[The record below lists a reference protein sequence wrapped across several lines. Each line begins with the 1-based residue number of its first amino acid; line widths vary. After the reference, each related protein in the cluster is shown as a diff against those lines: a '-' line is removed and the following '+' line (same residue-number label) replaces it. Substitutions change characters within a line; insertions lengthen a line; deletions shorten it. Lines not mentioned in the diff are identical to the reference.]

1 MSSSISSILFKL
13 VKVKEFVSLFEE
25 NRRTLVLRFSKS
37 EIQIS
42 GSGTSIE
49 QMEEIW
55 IIVVVVW
62 AYLPI
67 FFVKTL
73 FHPDDILHHP

>member
-13 VKVKEFVSLFEE
+13 VKEFVSHFEE
-25 NRRTLVLRFSKS
+25 KRRTLVLRFSKS

-49 QMEEIW
+49 QMEEIS
-55 IIVVVVW
+55 IFVRVV
-62 AYLPI
+62 
-67 FFVKTL
+67 
-73 FHPDDILHHP
+73 

>member
-1 MSSSISSILFKL
+1 MEL
-13 VKVKEFVSLFEE
+13 VKEFVSHFEE

-49 QMEEIW
+49 QMEEIY
-55 IIVVVVW
+55 IFVRVVW
-62 AYLPI
+62 ERLPI